1 VFLNSQRGNTLSQQ
15 IQFTNHRGEKL
26 AGTLHVPW
34 RDFHRGIILGHCF
47 TCSRHTRVLRQ
58 ISEGLVS
65 AGFNVLRFDFSGNGQ
80 SEGEFSAS
88 SYSKQ
93 IAEMKTAAS
102 YMDARGVS
110 WLGLAGHSMGAM
122 VALLAAAEMDS
133 IKALCV
139 LAARSSGPTVTDFLS
154 ESQLDELRLTGRVSL
169 MSRGRSLELTQEFF
183 DDTARHDLPAVVAS
197 LRQHIFVVHGDQDEI
212 IPVDEAYRLQ
222 QLQPKS
228 TQLAIVSGAD
238 HMFSREEHRQQ
249 VSELVVT
256 WFERQATEDT
266 G

>member
-1 VFLNSQRGNTLSQQ
+1 M
-15 IQFTNHRGEKL
+15 
-26 AGTLHVPW
+26 
-34 RDFHRGIILGHCF
+34 
-47 TCSRHTRVLRQ
+47 LRQ

-122 VALLAAAEMDS
+122 VALLAAAEMNS
-133 IKALCV
+133 VRALCV
-139 LAARSSGPTVTDFLS
+139 LAARSSGPTVTDFLGK
-154 ESQLDELRLTGRVSL
+154 SQLDELRLSGRVSF

-183 DDTARHDLPAVVAS
+183 DDTARYDLRDVAAS
-197 LRQHIFVVHGDQDEI
+197 LRQRVLVVHGDQDEV

-222 QLQPKS
+222 QLKPKG
-228 TQLAIVSGAD
+228 TQLQIISGAD
-238 HMFSREEHRQQ
+238 HMFSKEEHRQQ
-249 VSELVVT
+249 VSELVAK
-256 WFERQATEDT
+256 WFERQAFEDKAQVSPS
-266 G
+266 